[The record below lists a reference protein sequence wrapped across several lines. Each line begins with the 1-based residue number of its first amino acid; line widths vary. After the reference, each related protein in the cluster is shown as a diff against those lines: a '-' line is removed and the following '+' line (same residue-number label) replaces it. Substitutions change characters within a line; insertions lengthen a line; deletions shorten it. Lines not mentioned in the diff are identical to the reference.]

1 MVKLFVIKLTENDED
16 ILLDKMS
23 LLSYA
28 IIERLEKYKV
38 KRDRALS
45 AGGKLMLF
53 TYAHIF
59 KNNEFS
65 DVNLITDYDVFN
77 KESVK
82 NFEITFNEYGKS
94 YVGDNS
100 DIYFNISHS
109 GEYCILALSDEN
121 VGVDIQQIRKVNLR
135 IAEKWFNER
144 ENAFI
149 SAALDEKDALTRFA
163 RIWSAKESYAKL
175 TGKGLSE
182 PFRQFYED
190 FELGFIVEEKVDKR
204 VAKLS
209 EYLVDE
215 GYYCFASS
223 PVK

>member
-82 NFEITFNEYGKS
+82 NFEITFDEYGKS

-100 DIYFNISHS
+100 DIYFLNRVLYKRLGYYTFLRHRQ
-109 GEYCILALSDEN
+109 L
-121 VGVDIQQIRKVNLR
+121 IR
-135 IAEKWFNER
+135 
-144 ENAFI
+144 
-149 SAALDEKDALTRFA
+149 
-163 RIWSAKESYAKL
+163 L
-175 TGKGLSE
+175 TGFEIYLSE
-182 PFRQFYED
+182 
-190 FELGFIVEEKVDKR
+190 
-204 VAKLS
+204 
-209 EYLVDE
+209 
-215 GYYCFASS
+215 
-223 PVK
+223 